1 MTWLDVLKLTVPF
14 VTAIMMV
21 WIKTTIESA
30 MVKKNKQHAL
40 SRLISE
46 EVGEL
51 PDVANA
57 LKRIAESA
65 SKSKLRLVTIN
76 NSSLI
81 GKLCSDLSDL
91 DAKHAYCYSDL
102 ASSIDITN
110 EGLVRLSSFIEK
122 RASSDS
128 EKITSQLDRIIIGQ
142 SKILA
147 SDFLSLGQSSL
158 KVMGVIPLKN
168 RYGDHQV
175 IEALTRAIENAKQ
188 ALENW
193 PHLSAPN

>member
-1 MTWLDVLKLTVPF
+1 M
-14 VTAIMMV
+14 
-21 WIKTTIESA
+21 
-30 MVKKNKQHAL
+30 
-40 SRLISE
+40 
-46 EVGEL
+46 

-65 SKSKLRLVTIN
+65 SKRKLRLVAIN

-91 DAKHAYCYSDL
+91 GAKHAYCYSDL
-102 ASSIDITN
+102 ASSINITN

-122 RASSDS
+122 RAASDG
-128 EKITSQLDRIIIGQ
+128 EKTSQLDRIIIGQ

-158 KVMGVIPLKN
+158 
-168 RYGDHQV
+168 
-175 IEALTRAIENAKQ
+175 
-188 ALENW
+188 
-193 PHLSAPN
+193 